1 MKKFNLAKGLIIGLL
16 TLALCFTCF
25 GVVKASAAKGDK
37 HKITFVASADSTVT
51 YEVEYTEG
59 EVGDDAVDPDPK
71 NIAMEDI
78 IAGLNKKDGVI
89 YVKGTGSISG
99 GDACL
104 NISDTGVILLPAAK
118 TDYTL
123 TVPVK
128 ATAVTF
134 NVTVKDLTKTGSAA
148 EVQYSYKADTTFQ
161 KKGASLTVA
170 SILENLKNGETPLE
184 DPTAWLYYSHTENAE
199 KFTMTAEKV
208 TLAADLTTD
217 LTINA
222 VVVNSKLVQKFTYG
236 DYTAEFEV
244 DNKKGT
250 NQILFTDI
258 VDKLE
263 KPGEE
268 EGETISFVSENGDSV
283 ILAEGFAGAATTK
296 GKYTTWYYPVNVAG
310 TQNAALAATP
320 IVAKKIVPMFEEAGY
335 EPATDSIKFVSP
347 VDLDLYWINCKSTK
361 GVQVKG
367 EKLSTLSL
375 AENKVTGDDNYG
387 KYEGYI
393 PLNDKDAGVKVAESK
408 ATYIYASYKAPAEDK
423 AKYTANYIVD
433 ATPYK
438 KIAVT
443 FRYAQAEA
451 ATKENEAPLE
461 VGAIA
466 TVTTIGTDKKT
477 TVYSGE
483 GTEAK
488 EYKDALDEIIDDLQY
503 SEDGATWY
511 DIMGNEIGTD
521 KVNHDLNLNKLYEI
535 VSGGS
540 KVTLYFRIVGAEA
553 VEAKEAV
560 GTEGEEGYKEAVAAK
575 NAYRAT
581 KPVKVAVANAKA
593 AKAVKVDV
601 TKSTIALKNGYDF
614 AMTAKDSDT
623 PAIEGAYT
631 ILPFNKGG
639 KAKELVWDEDS
650 AKFIEGDDTEI
661 WPTCDYVPAAKVTEN
676 AKAFTNIKVKT
687 YSIEDIAKRCE
698 QSPGGSGNLYIWIR
712 KSATAKK
719 PAELWTLVTV
729 TQIAEA
735 PVATADKTTGYYAV
749 QELDDK
755 KGVIKGIEVTN
766 AKSDKNE
773 GSFEYLIVDAKD
785 IKAVENSNPVAYYAD
800 IDFTSAKWTALND
813 KGLTVGKSKSKY
825 SNKVGVKASAHTLAA
840 GSVVLIR
847 RAGIKDGNILA
858 SNYTITMIVKEDV
871 SYKDAE
877 GKDQKKALFVWKAY
891 SVATE

>member
-1 MKKFNLAKGLIIGLL
+1 MKKFNFSKGLVIGLL
-16 TLALCFTCF
+16 TLALCLTCF
-25 GVVKASAAKGDK
+25 AATKVSAAKGDK
-37 HKITFVASADSTVT
+37 HKITFVASADSEVT
-51 YEVEYTEG
+51 FEVEYTEG
-59 EVGDDAVDPDPK
+59 EIPTEGDPIDPTPN

-128 ATAVTF
+128 APVVTF
-134 NVTVKDLTKTGSAA
+134 NVTVKDLTKTGDGL
-148 EVQYSYKADTTFQ
+148 QYSYKADTTFQ

-170 SILENLKNGETPLE
+170 SILENLKNGETPLD
-184 DPTAWLYYSHTENAE
+184 DPTAWLYYSHTKNDE

-258 VDKLE
+258 IDKLA

-268 EGETISFVSENGDSV
+268 EDETISYVSENGDSV

-320 IVAKKIVPMFEEAGY
+320 IVAEKIVPMFDKKETGY

-347 VDLDLYWINCKSTK
+347 VDLDLYWIDCKSTK

-367 EKLSTLSL
+367 EKLKTLSL
-375 AENKVTGDDNYG
+375 AQNKEKTA
-387 KYEGYI
+387 YEGYI

-461 VGAIA
+461 EGAIA
-466 TVTTIGTDKKT
+466 TITTIGTDKKT
-477 TVYSGE
+477 HIYAGE
-483 GTEAK
+483 YDQDTN
-488 EYKDALDEIIDDLQY
+488 KDYFLDAILGDLQY
-503 SEDGATWY
+503 SEDGSTWY

-540 KVTLYFRIVGAEA
+540 KVNLYFRIVGAEA
-553 VEAKEAV
+553 LEEIPAIENAEDVPETPWVES
-560 GTEGEEGYKEAVAAK
+560 EGRAAK

-614 AMTAKDSDT
+614 AMTDKDTDT
-623 PAIEGAYT
+623 PSIEGAFT
-631 ILPFNKGG
+631 ILPFNKLG
-639 KAKELVWDEDS
+639 KSKELILENEEW
-650 AKFIEGDDTEI
+650 IEGDDTELCR
-661 WPTCDYVPAAKVTEN
+661 TSDYVPVAKVTEN
-676 AKAFTNIKVKT
+676 AKVFTNIKVKT
-687 YSIEDIAKRCE
+687 YSIDDIAMLCN

-749 QELDDK
+749 QEVDDT

-785 IKAVENSNPVAYYAD
+785 IKAVEESNPVVYYAD
-800 IDFTSAKWTALND
+800 IDFTSAKWTALSD

-825 SNKVGVKASAHTLAA
+825 SNKEGVKASDHTLAA

-847 RAGIKDGNILA
+847 RAGIKDGNVLA

-877 GKDQKKALFVWKAY
+877 GKDQKKALFVWKAF
-891 SVATE
+891 VAAAE